1 MIDMNNFTLCLLL
14 LLIISIINNLIIY
27 SSYIYSYS
35 YRDPLLPDNIGVIHY
50 DIYYNIN
57 HNTNKEKSGILKTNY
72 KYKIN
77 EYMNK
82 LQKNNIQYLYIKD
95 RNLELSDYNKIIK
108 LSQINE

>member
-57 HNTNKEKSGILKTNY
+57 HKANKHSDGIIKTNY
-72 KYKIN
+72 KYKID
-77 EYMNK
+77 EYMKK
-82 LQKNNIQYLYIKD
+82 LQENNIQNLYINDKK
-95 RNLELSDYNKIIK
+95 LESSDYDKIIK
-108 LSQINE
+108 LSQIDE